1 MAPGSRVRRGRTW
14 VRVVT
19 SVVLTAA
26 VVEYVVLPLL
36 VRARSEL
43 AHVSGGTPW
52 LLALAV
58 LLEAASLASY
68 TWLTQSTVPAPHRAA
83 WRTQLSM
90 DLTGF
95 AASHTL
101 PGGGTTASALRY
113 RLMTARGIP
122 RSEALSTAAVQA
134 TFSDLAL
141 LATYCLG
148 VGLALP
154 QLGDHPVYVIG
165 AAVGMVLIGAS
176 GLGSWVL
183 ARSRPGSHLSPRAE
197 PLRSPR
203 LRRWARQWRHLAGD
217 VRDFLVDRERRN
229 VALLFAF
236 GNWVLDAATLW
247 ICLAA
252 FGAVV
257 QPGLLLTAYGAANLL
272 GLLPLTPGGLGV
284 VEGVL
289 MPALVAFGV
298 GGGAAVLGV
307 LSWRVVQFWLPIPV
321 GGVAYVGLRISDA
334 REGRDLSRRVA

>member
-1 MAPGSRVRRGRTW
+1 MPGGSRVRRSRAW

-43 AHVSGGTPW
+43 SHVSGGTPW
-52 LLALAV
+52 LLVLAV

-68 TWLTQSTVPAPHRAA
+68 TWLTQSTVPAPYRVA
-83 WRTQLSM
+83 WRTQLAM

-101 PGGGTTASALRY
+101 PGGGTTATALRY

-122 RSEALSTAAVQA
+122 RSAALSTAAVQA

-141 LATYCLG
+141 LATYCVG

-154 QLGDHPVYVIG
+154 QLGDHPFYVI
-165 AAVGMVLIGAS
+165 AAAAGVVLIGAS
-176 GLGSWVL
+176 GLGSWL
-183 ARSRPGSHLSPRAE
+183 LTRSRPGTHLSPRTD

-203 LRRWARQWRHLAGD
+203 LRHWVRQWRHLVGD
-217 VRDFLVDRERRN
+217 IRDFLADHERRN
-229 VALLFAF
+229 VASLYAF
-236 GNWVLDAATLW
+236 GNWVLDAVTLW
-247 ICLAA
+247 VCLAA
-252 FGAVV
+252 FGEVV
-257 QPGLLLTAYGAANLL
+257 SPGLLLTAYGAANLL

-298 GGGAAVLGV
+298 GGGTAVLGV
-307 LSWRVVQFWLPIPV
+307 LAWRIVQFWLPIPV
-321 GGVAYVGLRISDA
+321 GGMAYVALRISDA
-334 REGRDLSRRVA
+334 REGRDLSRPVT